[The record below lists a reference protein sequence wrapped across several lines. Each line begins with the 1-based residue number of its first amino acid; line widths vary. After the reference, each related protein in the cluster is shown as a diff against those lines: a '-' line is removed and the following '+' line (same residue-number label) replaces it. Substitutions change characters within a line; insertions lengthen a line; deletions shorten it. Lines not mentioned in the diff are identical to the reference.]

1 MKKYYIY
8 HARGIFTESA
18 TYAEKSQ
25 TEMLEDILASYP
37 AFVQLASFDSEA
49 EAEKEYSKYST
60 DISVR
65 KNDDGVIIKYNIYT
79 FKAEIKE

>member
-1 MKKYYIY
+1 MEKYYIY

-18 TYAEKSQ
+18 AYAEKSQ
-25 TEMLEDILASYP
+25 SEILDDILASYP

-49 EAEKEYSKYST
+49 EAEKAYSKYSN

-79 FKAEIKE
+79 FKKEE